1 MKKSIRSVALATTA
15 FGLIALTVP
24 ASASVARG
32 SGLVGDPDLTAS
44 TASVT
49 VAGSTFDAPLIQL
62 ETASFTVNKIRT
74 FGLADGKVTF
84 SPNPYPT
91 TGSNSGS
98 GYGRGAVTQT
108 SGGFGFLATV
118 GFSDQPM
125 DATAGTL
132 PTFNQGD
139 SLANYVQVPYALGGG
154 VITYNLPGVVG
165 LHLTPTVI
173 AEIYD
178 GAITSWA
185 DPQILGL
192 QSPANAG
199 FIKSLSAANKQINV
213 AARSGGGGTNFA
225 FEQYLSDY
233 ATANKA
239 ANSSCIG
246 TYAIN
251 AKTGTAADKTAP
263 FKTCYF
269 PSSVPEK
276 YFGKQIGKAY
286 GWNSA
291 NTTDSS
297 GTTVNTDAALGTTY
311 NLNIES
317 GNGQMVSFIEGN
329 PGALG
334 YVEASYVLLA
344 QDKNLQMAL
353 LPNALTN
360 AWMPFTTKGVSAA
373 AAAAGA
379 LSTSNFDINNQ
390 TNAAAWPFATFSWAI
405 VPKHS
410 DGGTDAQ
417 GNAAL
422 DAAVKFLDWNAGKAG
437 SILAPAAGYA
447 PLPTAVQTYADNALA
462 TVMCGSTACLNL
474 AN

>member
-91 TGSNSGS
+91 SGTNSGS

-108 SGGFGFLATV
+108 SGGLGFLATV

-125 DATAGTL
+125 DATAGTA
-132 PTFNQGD
+132 TFNTGD

-154 VITYNLPGVVG
+154 VIAYNLPGVVG

-173 AEIYD
+173 AEIYN
-178 GAITSWA
+178 GVITSWA

-192 QSPANAG
+192 QSTANAG

-225 FEQYLSDY
+225 FEQYLADY
-233 ATANKA
+233 ASANKA
-239 ANSSCIG
+239 ANPSCTG
-246 TYAIN
+246 SYALN
-251 AKTGTAADKTAP
+251 AKTGAAAVKTGP
-263 FKTCYF
+263 FQTCYF
-269 PSSVPEK
+269 PSTVPETW
-276 YFGKQIGKAY
+276 YGKQIGTAY
-286 GWNSA
+286 GWSN
-291 NTTDSS
+291 
-297 GTTVNTDAALGTTY
+297 GTNADTALGTTY

-317 GNGQMVSFIEGN
+317 GNGGMVSFIEGN
-329 PGALG
+329 PGAFG

-344 QDKNLQMAL
+344 QDKNLQMAM
-353 LPNALTN
+353 LPNASTN
-360 AWMPFTTKGVSAA
+360 AWMNFTTKGVSAA

-390 TNAAAWPFATFSWAI
+390 NNAAAWPFATFSWAI

>member
-62 ETASFTVNKIRT
+62 ETASFTVSKIRT

-91 TGSNSGS
+91 SGTNSGS

-108 SGGFGFLATV
+108 STGNGFLATV

-125 DATAGTL
+125 EPTAGTA

-154 VITYNLPGVVG
+154 VIAYNLPGVTG

-173 AEIYD
+173 AEIYN
-178 GAITSWA
+178 GVITSWA

-192 QSPANAG
+192 QSTANAG

-213 AARSGGGGTNFA
+213 AVRSGGGGTNFA
-225 FEQYLSDY
+225 FEQYLADY
-233 ATANKA
+233 ASANKA
-239 ANSSCIG
+239 ANPSCTG
-246 TYAIN
+246 SYALN
-251 AKTGTAADKTAP
+251 AKTGAAAVKTGP
-263 FKTCYF
+263 FQTCYF
-269 PSSVPEK
+269 PSTVPETL
-276 YFGKQIGKAY
+276 YGKQIQPTY
-286 GWNSA
+286 GWGN
-291 NTTDSS
+291 
-297 GTTVNTDAALGTTY
+297 GTNADTALGTTY
-311 NLNIES
+311 NVNPES
-317 GNGQMVSFIEGN
+317 GNGLMVSFIEGN
-329 PGALG
+329 PGAIG

-344 QDKNLQMAL
+344 QDKNLQMAM
-353 LPNALTN
+353 LPNASTN
-360 AWMPFTTKGVSAA
+360 AWMNFTTKGVSAA

-390 TNAAAWPFATFSWAI
+390 MNAAAWPFATFSWAI
-405 VPKHS
+405 VPKKS

-447 PLPTAVQTYADNALA
+447 PLPTAVQTYADNALS